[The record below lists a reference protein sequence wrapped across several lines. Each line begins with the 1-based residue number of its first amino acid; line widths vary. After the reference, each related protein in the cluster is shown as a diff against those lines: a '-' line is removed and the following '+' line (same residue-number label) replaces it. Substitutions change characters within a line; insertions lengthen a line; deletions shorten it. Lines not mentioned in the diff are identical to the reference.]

1 MFVITSS
8 VDINRPQTEVFDYLD
23 QLDRHAEWQ
32 QTLTSVRLA
41 GDGPVGVGTRAIET
55 RKVPGGE
62 REMSYVLTAH
72 EPPRTS
78 SWKGL
83 DGPVRPRGTVT
94 VQALSETSSRVTVS
108 LDLEGHGLGKLLL
121 PLIKAQAR
129 KQIPADQARLK
140 EILESRGGTAGR

>member
-23 QLDRHAEWQ
+23 QLDRHSEWQ
-32 QTLTSVRLA
+32 QALTSVRLA

-72 EPPRTS
+72 EPPTTS

-83 DGPVRPRGTVT
+83 DGPVRPHGTVT
-94 VQALSETSSRVTVS
+94 VQALNEMSSRVTVS

-121 PLIKAQAR
+121 PLVKAQAR